1 MDYLTLPFGLKE
13 DYLSRT
19 DSLRESIASSIG
31 LLLST
36 RRGAMH
42 FLPEFGCDIW
52 ELEFSDI
59 YTANK
64 ATVRASLRNAIGAY
78 EKRLSDVS
86 VSFNTEADSR
96 PHVLGISVRVT
107 GIFRE
112 DGEEKKF
119 ESTFFLG

>member
-1 MDYLTLPFGLKE
+1 MEYLALPFELKE

-19 DSLRESIASSIG
+19 ENLKESIVCSIG

-52 ELEFSDI
+52 EMEFSDI

-64 ATVRASLRNAIGAY
+64 ATVRASLRNAIAAF

-86 VSFNTEADSR
+86 VSFSTDAGNR
-96 PHVLGISVRVT
+96 PHVLGISVKVT
-107 GIFRE
+107 GLYRE

-119 ESTFFLG
+119 ESSFLLG